1 MLHLS
6 NPLHTR
12 DLPTP
17 QISDTL
23 AMFERNYTDLL
34 GKLTE
39 QAQAVF
45 SDLREM
51 EEETQA
57 EVTELAIGFLEA
69 LIKGEADP
77 DVPLTTELQEL
88 LRDKTTLTT
97 ALATAHDNH
106 LVEIDNK
113 EDAVVGS
120 ARKEMQTLLRDL
132 QLKEVRAENGDGG
145 CISSGRGERGSRRKK
160 RAVVL

>member
-1 MLHLS
+1 M
-6 NPLHTR
+6 
-12 DLPTP
+12 
-17 QISDTL
+17 
-23 AMFERNYTDLL
+23 AVFERNYGDLL

-39 QAQAVF
+39 QTQAVF

-57 EVTELAIGFLEA
+57 EVTELAVAFLEA
-69 LIKGEADP
+69 LAKGEADP

-97 ALATAHDNH
+97 ALAAAHDNH

-113 EDAVVGS
+113 EDSIVG
-120 ARKEMQTLLRDL
+120 AANKELQALLRDL
-132 QLKEVRAENGDGG
+132 NSQEVRGRWGG
-145 CISSGRGERGSRRKK
+145 GSF
-160 RAVVL
+160 AF